1 MTIKHKKPTA
11 SAIYAQHRK
20 DITSLMLWLELELE
34 KHRINAKGKN
44 DNWAM
49 AEDLELTRKQ
59 LIEALASISH
69 SEQHE
74 IEDLL
79 SESR

>member
-1 MTIKHKKPTA
+1 MTTKKQTA
-11 SAIYAQHRK
+11 REVYSQHRK
-20 DITSLMLWLELELE
+20 DITSLMVWLELELE
-34 KHRINAKGKN
+34 KHRINAKGQPGN
-44 DNWAM
+44 FGM
-49 AEDLELTRKQ
+49 AGDLACLKRQ
-59 LIEALASISH
+59 MIDALASLSH

>member
-1 MTIKHKKPTA
+1 MTTKHKKPTA
-11 SAIYAQHRK
+11 SDAYAQHCK

-34 KHRINAKGKN
+34 KHRVNAKGQPGN
-44 DNWAM
+44 FGM
-49 AEDLELTRKQ
+49 AGDLECLKRQ
-59 LIEALASISH
+59 LIEALASLSH
-69 SEQHE
+69 SKQHE

>member
-1 MTIKHKKPTA
+1 MTTKHKKQTA
-11 SAIYAQHRK
+11 QNVYAQHRK

-34 KHRINAKGKN
+34 KHRINAKGKI

-49 AEDLELTRKQ
+49 AGDLQLTRKQ
-59 LIEALASISH
+59 LIEALTSLSH

>member
-1 MTIKHKKPTA
+1 MATKKQTA
-11 SAIYAQHRK
+11 SDAYIQHRK
-20 DITSLMLWLELELE
+20 DITRLMLWLELELE
-34 KHRINAKGKN
+34 KHRVNAKGQP
-44 DNWAM
+44 DNWSFSG
-49 AEDLELTRKQ
+49 DLQLTRKQ
-59 LIEALASISH
+59 LIDALASISH

>member
-1 MTIKHKKPTA
+1 MATKKQTA
-11 SAIYAQHRK
+11 SDAYVQHRK
-20 DITSLMLWLELELE
+20 DIISLMLWLELELE
-34 KHRINAKGKN
+34 KHRINAKGQP
-44 DNWAM
+44 DNWCFPG
-49 AEDLELTRKQ
+49 DLQLTRNQ

-74 IEDLL
+74 TQALL

>member
-1 MTIKHKKPTA
+1 MATKKQTA
-11 SAIYAQHRK
+11 QDAYTQHRK
-20 DITSLMLWLELELE
+20 DITSLLLWLELELE
-34 KHRINAKGKN
+34 KHRINAKGQP
-44 DNWAM
+44 DNWCFPG
-49 AEDLELTRKQ
+49 DLQLTRNQ

-74 IEDLL
+74 IQALL

>member
-1 MTIKHKKPTA
+1 MTTKHKKQTA
-11 SAIYAQHRK
+11 QNVYAQHRK

-34 KHRINAKGKN
+34 KHRINAKGKI

-49 AEDLELTRKQ
+49 AGDLECLKRQ
-59 LIEALASISH
+59 LIEALASLSH

>member
-1 MTIKHKKPTA
+1 MTTKKQTPQNA
-11 SAIYAQHRK
+11 YAQHRK

-34 KHRINAKGKN
+34 KHRINAKGQP
-44 DNWAM
+44 DNWCFPG
-49 AEDLELTRKQ
+49 DLQLTRNQ

-74 IEDLL
+74 IQALL

>member
-1 MTIKHKKPTA
+1 MTTKHKKPTA
-11 SAIYAQHRK
+11 QDIYAQHRK

-34 KHRINAKGKN
+34 KHRINAKGKPE
-44 DNWAM
+44 NWGA
-49 AEDLELTRKQ
+49 AGDLELTRKQ
-59 LIEALASISH
+59 LIDTLASLSH

>member
-1 MTIKHKKPTA
+1 MTTKHKKPTA
-11 SAIYAQHRK
+11 SDAYAQHCK

-34 KHRINAKGKN
+34 KHRINAKGKI

-49 AEDLELTRKQ
+49 AGDLQLTRNQ
-59 LIEALASISH
+59 LIEALTSLSH